1 MAMLVTGHKREASL
15 KAKREDEFCF
25 SHVGLEVPAMVE
37 RSSSLPCKE
46 ENFQRIMNTVEGSCG
61 KL

>member
-1 MAMLVTGHKREASL
+1 MVMLVTGHKREASL

-25 SHVGLEVPAMVE
+25 SHLGLEVPAIVE
-37 RSSSLPCKE
+37 RSSSLPYKE
-46 ENFQRIMNTVEGSCG
+46 EIFQRLMNTVEGSCG